1 MEDEDLCCGL
11 FGVVV
16 PLLAG
21 VVGNGTV
28 EVIECCKAK
37 VHVEIVENLVFWL
50 ECTGVHDSQ
59 RIVHHLFGVQGH
71 PHPQHHA
78 QPLLLSV
85 QGPGQDVWLRPVGE
99 GGEGE
104 LLVELLPLR
113 VVLVVVK
120 MRPDGP
126 RLVQE
131 LVASPHQV

>member
-21 VVGNGTV
+21 VVGDGTV
-28 EVIECCKAK
+28 QVIVSCQDK
-37 VHVEIVENLVFWL
+37 VHVEIVENLVFWV
-50 ECTGVHDSQ
+50 EGSSVHDSQ

-99 GGEGE
+99 GGEGK
-104 LLVELLPLR
+104 LLVEFLPLS

-120 MRPDGP
+120 MRPEGP
-126 RLVQE
+126 RLVSK
-131 LVASPHQV
+131 LIASPHEV